1 MELAMTPTLE
11 EMKLPR
17 VTWNNEELKELV
29 TQKAA
34 EYSAIVY
41 TDEREKE
48 MKKDLATLRKFV
60 SAIEDERKRVK
71 AFYLGPYEDFETE
84 VKEVLAPMKD
94 TINLIDSGVKEIA
107 AKWKKDQRQLV
118 IESYNANVGDL
129 KEPLEAAGKV
139 ETIISNDALYKKS
152 MTVKKIDAYM
162 VEGFTKIR
170 SDLAALDVMPERIKD
185 KAILKYMENFSL
197 SEAMKEGQRLEELE
211 KVLEERKRK
220 QEEEAARAAEEERKA
235 AEMAADEPEV
245 IEPEK
250 VPGEVSEAPEAPEA
264 PEVVADPDVE
274 MVFKVRTSKAKLLM
288 LRDFMNSNNIHFE
301 RA

>member
-1 MELAMTPTLE
+1 MELAITPTLE

-17 VTWNNEELKELV
+17 VTWNNEELKQLV
-29 TQKAA
+29 SQKAA

-48 MKKDLATLRKFV
+48 MKKDLATLRKFM

-71 AFYLGPYEDFETE
+71 AFYLDPYEQFESE
-84 VKEVLAPMKD
+84 VKEVLQPMKD
-94 TINLIDSGVKEIA
+94 TISLIDEGVKEIA
-107 AKWKKDQRQLV
+107 AKWKEDQRQLV
-118 IESYNANVGDL
+118 INSYNANVGDL

-152 MTVKKIDAYM
+152 MTAKKIDAYM
-162 VEGFTKIR
+162 VEGFSKIR
-170 SDLAALDVMPERIKD
+170 SDLAALDVMPEKIKD

-211 KVLEERKRK
+211 KVLEERKKR
-220 QEEEAARAAEEERKA
+220 QEEEAARAAEEARKA
-235 AEMAADEPEV
+235 AEMAANRPTEPET
-245 IEPEK
+245 IAPE
-250 VPGEVSEAPEAPEA
+250 EVSQEAPEEPK
-264 PEVVADPDVE
+264 VVSDPDVE
-274 MVFKVRTSKAKLLM
+274 MIFRVKTSKAKLLM